1 MNNWYIDFD
10 STLYDTSTLKKDMLE
25 TMALNINPLKKESII
40 QEIDSMFKPEKIY
53 NIFKLCNYYE
63 NKYNLK
69 ENSLIKPIKEIILNG
84 SKYVFNDVIPFLEK
98 LRNNNNTISMLT
110 WSTLKENMEFQN
122 LKIIGSGISNYF
134 DTLIITAFPKHT
146 LELNYKTGIFIDD
159 NTNDL
164 ENLYKISHG
173 RVIRIKRKNNKYSKI
188 PLNIPNIEEYSTLS
202 EILI

>member
-10 STLYDTSTLKKDMLE
+10 STLYNTSALKKDMLE
-25 TMALNINPLKKESII
+25 AMALNIDSSKKESII
-40 QEIDSMFKPEKIY
+40 QEIDSMFKPQKIY
-53 NIFKLCNYYE
+53 NIFNLCNYYE

-69 ENSLIKPIKEIILNG
+69 KNILVKPIKEIILNG

-98 LRNNNNTISMLT
+98 LRNNNTISMLT
-110 WSTLKENMEFQN
+110 WSTLRENMEFQN

-134 DTLIITAFPKHT
+134 DTIIITAFPKHT
-146 LELNYKTGIFIDD
+146 LELNYKTGIFVDD
-159 NTNDL
+159 NPNEL
-164 ENLYKISHG
+164 ENLHKISRG
-173 RVIRIKRKNNKYSKI
+173 RVIRIKRKSNKYSKI

>member
-10 STLYDTSTLKKDMLE
+10 STLYNTSALKKDMLE
-25 TMALNINPLKKESII
+25 AMALNIDSSRKESII
-40 QEIDSMFKPEKIY
+40 QEIDSMFKPQKIY
-53 NIFKLCNYYE
+53 NIFNLCNYYE

-69 ENSLIKPIKEIILNG
+69 KNILVKPIKEIILNG

-98 LRNNNNTISMLT
+98 LRNNNTISMLT
-110 WSTLKENMEFQN
+110 WSTLRENMEFQN

-134 DTLIITAFPKHT
+134 DTIIITAFPKHT
-146 LELNYKTGIFIDD
+146 LELNYKTGIFVDD
-159 NTNDL
+159 NPNDL
-164 ENLYKISHG
+164 ENLHKISRG
-173 RVIRIKRKNNKYSKI
+173 RVIRIKRKSNKYSKI

>member
-10 STLYDTSTLKKDMLE
+10 STLYNTSALKKDMLE
-25 TMALNINPLKKESII
+25 AMALNIDSSKKESII
-40 QEIDSMFKPEKIY
+40 QEIDSMFKPQKIY
-53 NIFKLCNYYE
+53 NIFNLCNYYE

-69 ENSLIKPIKEIILNG
+69 KNILVKPIKEIILNG

-98 LRNNNNTISMLT
+98 LRNNNTISMLT
-110 WSTLKENMEFQN
+110 WSTLRENMEFQN

-134 DTLIITAFPKHT
+134 DTIIITAFPKHT
-146 LELNYKTGIFIDD
+146 LELNYKTGIFVDD
-159 NTNDL
+159 NPNDL
-164 ENLYKISHG
+164 ENLHKISRG
-173 RVIRIKRKNNKYSKI
+173 RVIRIKRKSNKYSKI